1 MAKKEQY
8 IKIKDLSVSKVLYD
22 FINKEL
28 FKGLDIEVDDF
39 WSGFNKA
46 IHDLAPKNKKLLDE
60 REKLQK
66 QIDYWHMERK
76 GKVFD
81 IEEYT
86 NFLKKLDI

>member
-39 WSGFNKA
+39 WTGFNKA

-60 REKLQK
+60 
-66 QIDYWHMERK
+66 
-76 GKVFD
+76 
-81 IEEYT
+81 
-86 NFLKKLDI
+86 

>member
-46 IHDLAPKNKKLLDE
+46 IHDLAPKNKKLLDF
-60 REKLQK
+60 
-66 QIDYWHMERK
+66 D
-76 GKVFD
+76 GKT
-81 IEEYT
+81 ISL
-86 NFLKKLDI
+86 NINLRASAMGWSKPK